1 MTHIL
6 KLLPLLAVF
15 FMTGFGTQSSEFI
28 VKGVSGNDVLLDR
41 IWDRGCI
48 PGFGGNDWTEA
59 HTAGCALSD
68 RASC

>member
-15 FMTGFGTQSSEFI
+15 FTTGFGTQSSEFI

-48 PGFGGNDWTEA
+48 PVSAATTGPRPIGR
-59 HTAGCALSD
+59 S
-68 RASC
+68 RAWNS